1 MKNLWLVIL
10 VALFSCQNEKPY
22 LVTETDSAEYLWGY
36 VKPLNRIDTIY
47 IHDTVVARL
56 SNGDT
61 IHYHDTIIDAV
72 YMPKKKKK
80 GAITEAKPHWPLQ
93 LEWKGSKVEATTE
106 IPNEV
111 LRGYIDNE
119 IEIIRT
125 DTTNNPFFLDT
136 KPYKDTL
143 GGGQY
148 YVSVINTP
156 TGKNVEVNYSIE
168 NKMLIGWDG
177 KHYVLCGVDDWGGC
191 EVHYYHKTLRE
202 ILDSAKQK

>member
-72 YMPKKKKK
+72 YKPKKY
-80 GAITEAKPHWPLQ
+80 AKPKVVKTVYPIQ
-93 LEWKGSKVEATTE
+93 TEWEDFD
-106 IPNEV
+106 EV
-111 LRGYIDNE
+111 QWDTSTINAYGIDNE

-168 NKMLIGWDG
+168 NKMQIGWDG

-191 EVHYYHKTLRE
+191 EVHIYHKTLRE